1 MKWKIDLSQLFCEL
15 RTLPELHI
23 NWKWKFSNKQN
34 CIGKDHF
41 QSKTYFVCM
50 CNISISQKVNTIP
63 PLYPL
68 FKWSVPFDPQIRCR
82 ISVIWLFALH
92 FHFICNSG
100 RVLNSQKSCGRSM
113 FSLHMKYKNRVVSKK
128 TPIQYPL
135 TFLQKIC
142 VLIYGNP
149 DLICG

>member
-1 MKWKIDLSQLFCEL
+1 MDYKSWENFFIFFELKSSKKLSFYMWSKKIDLPQLFCEL

-50 CNISISQKVNTIP
+50 CNISISQKVITIP

-82 ISVIWLFALH
+82 ISFIWLFA
-92 FHFICNSG
+92 IWKCCTYI
-100 RVLNSQKSCGRSM
+100 QSM
-113 FSLHMKYKNRVVSKK
+113 FLIENYLSQCSCFGLKTFIFSLYW
-128 TPIQYPL
+128 
-135 TFLQKIC
+135 F
-142 VLIYGNP
+142 
-149 DLICG
+149 